1 MQGEGQKKKTLYA
14 GFCSPIFPL
23 SPFGN
28 DFTQVVGMLH
38 YICVVWLILMEF
50 GPSYV
55 GGAELYEA
63 AVKLK
68 DLIRGRAVLL
78 ISDRTDIAN
87 AVEADG
93 VSLTSKGALATYN
106 E

>member
-1 MQGEGQKKKTLYA
+1 M
-14 GFCSPIFPL
+14 
-23 SPFGN
+23 
-28 DFTQVVGMLH
+28 FT
-38 YICVVWLILMEF
+38 
-50 GPSYV
+50 

-63 AVKLK
+63 AIKLK

-93 VSLTSKGALATYN
+93 VSLTNKGIMI
-106 E
+106 